1 MTSETN
7 ITSIPVFS
15 EIPGLIIDKT
25 GKIIALNSEFK
36 KLITTAI
43 PQANFFELFD
53 EQKVQILQNVF
64 SEARKNES
72 AVRDRISIEKDS
84 IPIEYEVEISLL
96 RSENNI

>member
-15 EIPGLIIDKT
+15 EIPSLITDKT

-53 EQKVQILQNVF
+53 EQKVQILQKVF
-64 SEARKNES
+64 SEARKRTLFLSNMKS
-72 AVRDRISIEKDS
+72 KYNFFVVTTTFII
-84 IPIEYEVEISLL
+84 
-96 RSENNI
+96 